1 METMTRAQFSVKVA
15 QLSAAYRTKKDGVE
29 WWQLRDGTWVGAKE
43 VGPGMVQVKRFA
55 AGSCNC
61 G

>member
-1 METMTRAQFSVKVA
+1 MKVA
-15 QLSAAYRTKKDGVE
+15 QLSATYKTKKDGVE

-43 VGPGMVQVKRFA
+43 VAPGMVQVKRFA